1 MIHHLPIPTPPSPP
15 QTDIAKLLRFESSR
29 KEKGELVSLDD
40 YCDRMVDGQDVCAPR
55 LLVSLGGGLYFQFKA
70 TVMVTIPMVEIV

>member
-1 MIHHLPIPTPPSPP
+1 LYDPPPPYSHPPPHSPP

-55 LLVSLGGGLYFQFKA
+55 LLVSLGGGALFPIQGHSHGYN
-70 TVMVTIPMVEIV
+70 PHG